1 MSRRGATTSRASASA
16 WRAGDNFGF
25 ARAARLSRALAHI
38 LCARQLAARPDFC
51 PLKTTLD
58 SERPRRA
65 STAATLKATSK
76 APPRKSAKPAAK
88 KAVAGKA
95 KTSGSKPGKSS
106 ASKSGAVRKS
116 AGKAAAKKGSAKTKS
131 AASRKPAAT
140 KAASKRAAPVDTGP
154 KELAPVVATLRRSV
168 LSALEEMKAKEV
180 KEIDIRAKASFADL
194 LVIASGTSTRHVK
207 SLADEVVKFVKK
219 AGMMPLG
226 IEGEK
231 EAEWVLVDLGDI
243 VCHIMLPRIR
253 EFYALERLWSVGGD
267 LEASND

>member
-1 MSRRGATTSRASASA
+1 MRRNAS
-16 WRAGDNFGF
+16 GP
-25 ARAARLSRALAHI
+25 HI
-38 LCARQLAARPDFC
+38 LCARQSAARPDTR

-58 SERPRRA
+58 SERQR
-65 STAATLKATSK
+65 SSSSGATLKATSK
-76 APPRKSAKPAAK
+76 AAPRKTAKPAAK
-88 KAVAGKA
+88 KTAAGAA
-95 KTSGSKPGKSS
+95 KRSGSSPGKSA
-106 ASKSGAVRKS
+106 ASKAGGVRKS
-116 AGKAAAKKGSAKTKS
+116 GVKPAAKKGAAKTKTKT
-131 AASRKPAAT
+131 AVAKKPVAAKPASR
-140 KAASKRAAPVDTGP
+140 RAAPVDTGP

-180 KEIDIRAKASFADL
+180 KEIDIRGKASFADL

-226 IEGEK
+226 IEGQK